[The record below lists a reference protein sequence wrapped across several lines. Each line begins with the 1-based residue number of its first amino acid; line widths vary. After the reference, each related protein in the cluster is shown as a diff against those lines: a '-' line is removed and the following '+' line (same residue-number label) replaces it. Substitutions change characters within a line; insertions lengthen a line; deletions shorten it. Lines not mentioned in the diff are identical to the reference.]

1 MPRGN
6 RPRRSRGL
14 ASGGATGAGRGAG
27 PPASRW
33 SFTADVEYAGQVW
46 SSRPVRGNA
55 SGRSYRCPG
64 CQHEVSA
71 AVPHTVAWPAEAM
84 SGVDNRRHWHT
95 PCWQARERRR
105 PGGSWA

>member
-6 RPRRSRGL
+6 RPRRSRSRTTGG
-14 ASGGATGAGRGAG
+14 ASGAETTRSGLMG
-27 PPASRW
+27 PPVR
-33 SFTADVEYAGQVW
+33 DVEYAGQVW

-95 PCWQARERRR
+95 PCWLARERRR